1 MPHVDSQALSQFTQ
15 QLMQAKGMSASDAT
29 VVAASLQWA
38 DDRGIASHGVAF
50 LPRYV
55 QMIDEGDLDV
65 RARPERVNA
74 TPAIVDAHQAA
85 GAVAMAFAMQEAL
98 REVEHLGTVNLWV
111 RRLTHAGAMGQF
123 VQTAAEQGCMALL
136 FAAGPPLMA
145 YHGAAKA
152 GASTGPLAMAVPG
165 PDGAPIVFDMAT
177 SEISFARM
185 RRAQAQGTVLPM
197 NSVLDAQGAV
207 TTDAAQAVTPLPM
220 AGAKGSGMALM
231 FELMASLAV
240 DNPVVTPHLHARSAS
255 EKRHTQNAM
264 VMLAKVDAFPAGAGF
279 MGHVSALRDA
289 LKAMPKAQGVD
300 HIHLPGERRLAH
312 WHTSQQQG
320 VAVDAPVWK
329 ALGAL
334 AQAHGLALP
343 LTRP

>member
-1 MPHVDSQALSQFTQ
+1 MPQVDSTALSQFTQ
-15 QLMQAKGMSASDAT
+15 QLMQAKGMSASDAA
-29 VVAASLQWA
+29 VVATSLQWA
-38 DDRGIASHGVAF
+38 DERGIASHGVAF

-55 QMIDEGDLDV
+55 QMMDEGDLDV
-65 RARPERVNA
+65 QARPARVHG

-98 REVEHLGTVNLWV
+98 REVQHLGTVNLWV

-123 VQTAAEQGCMALL
+123 VQTAAEQGCMAML

-152 GASTGPLAMAVPG
+152 GATTGPLAMAVPG

-185 RRAQAQGTVLPM
+185 RRAQAQGAVLPM
-197 NSVLDAQGAV
+197 NSVLDAHGAV

-220 AGAKGSGMALM
+220 AGAKGSGLALM
-231 FELMASLAV
+231 FELMASLAMG
-240 DNPVVTPHLHARSAS
+240 NPVVAPHLHASSAS

-264 VMLAKVDAFPAGAGF
+264 IMLAKVDAFPAGSAF
-279 MGHVSALRDA
+279 MRHVTELRDA
-289 LKAMPKAQGVD
+289 LKAMPKAQGVEQ
-300 HIHLPGERRLAH
+300 IYLPGERRRAH
-312 WHTSQQQG
+312 WLNSQRQG

-334 AQAHGLALP
+334 AQAHGVS
-343 LTRP
+343 LTPIRP

>member
-1 MPHVDSQALSQFTQ
+1 MPQVDSTALSQFTQ
-15 QLMQAKGMSASDAT
+15 QLMQAKGMSASDAA
-29 VVAASLQWA
+29 VVATSLQWA

-50 LPRYV
+50 LPRYL
-55 QMIDEGDLDV
+55 QMVDEGDLDV
-65 RARPERVNA
+65 HARPERVHG

-85 GAVAMAFAMQEAL
+85 GALAMAFAMQEAL
-98 REVEHLGTVNLWV
+98 REVQHMGTVNLWV

-123 VQTAAEQGCMALL
+123 VQTAAEQGCMAML

-152 GASTGPLAMAVPG
+152 GATTGPLAMAVPG

-177 SEISFARM
+177 SEISYSRM
-185 RRAQAQGTVLPM
+185 RRAQARGAVLPM
-197 NSVLDAQGAV
+197 NAVLDAQGVV
-207 TTDAAQAVTPLPM
+207 TTDATQAVTPLPM
-220 AGAKGSGMALM
+220 AGAKGSGLALM

-240 DNPVVTPHLHARSAS
+240 GNPVVAPHLRAASAS

-264 VMLAKVDAFPAGAGF
+264 IMLAKVDAFPAGADF
-279 MGHVSALRDA
+279 MRHVGELRDA
-289 LKAMPKAQGVD
+289 LKAMPKAQGVE
-300 HIHLPGERRLAH
+300 HIHLPGERRRIH
-312 WHTSQQQG
+312 WHASQERG

-334 AQAHGLALP
+334 AQAHSLSLP
-343 LTRP
+343 PIQP

>member
-1 MPHVDSQALSQFTQ
+1 MPQVDSTALSQLTQ
-15 QLMQAKGMSASDAT
+15 QLMQAKGMSASDAA
-29 VVAASLQWA
+29 VVATSLQWA

-50 LPRYV
+50 LPRYL
-55 QMIDEGDLDV
+55 QMVDEGDLDV
-65 RARPERVNA
+65 HARPERVHG

-98 REVEHLGTVNLWV
+98 REVQRMGTVNLWV

-123 VQTAAEQGCMALL
+123 VQTAAEQGCMAML

-152 GASTGPLAMAVPG
+152 GATTGPLAMAVPG

-177 SEISFARM
+177 SEISYSRM
-185 RRAQAQGTVLPM
+185 RRAQAQGAVLPM
-197 NSVLDAQGAV
+197 NAVLDAQGVV
-207 TTDAAQAVTPLPM
+207 TTDATQAVTPLPM
-220 AGAKGSGMALM
+220 AGAKGSGLALM

-240 DNPVVTPHLHARSAS
+240 GNPVVAPHLRAASAS

-264 VMLAKVDAFPAGAGF
+264 IMLAKVDAFPAGADF
-279 MGHVSALRDA
+279 MRHVGELRDA

-300 HIHLPGERRLAH
+300 HIHLPGERRRVH
-312 WHTSQQQG
+312 WHASQERG

-334 AQAHGLALP
+334 AQAHGLSLP
-343 LTRP
+343 PIQP

>member
-1 MPHVDSQALSQFTQ
+1 MPQVDSTALSQFTQ
-15 QLMQAKGMSASDAT
+15 QLMQAKGMSASDAA
-29 VVAASLQWA
+29 VVATSLQWA

-50 LPRYV
+50 LPRYL
-55 QMIDEGDLDV
+55 QMVDEGDLDV
-65 RARPERVNA
+65 HARPERVHG

-98 REVEHLGTVNLWV
+98 REVQRMGTVNLWV

-123 VQTAAEQGCMALL
+123 VQTAAEQGCMAML

-152 GASTGPLAMAVPG
+152 GATTGPLAMAVPG

-177 SEISFARM
+177 SEISYSRM
-185 RRAQAQGTVLPM
+185 RRAQARGAVLPM
-197 NSVLDAQGAV
+197 NAVLDAQGVV
-207 TTDAAQAVTPLPM
+207 TTDATQAVTPLPM
-220 AGAKGSGMALM
+220 AGAKGSGLALM

-240 DNPVVTPHLHARSAS
+240 GNPVVAPHLRAASAS

-264 VMLAKVDAFPAGAGF
+264 IMLAKVDAFPAGADF
-279 MGHVSALRDA
+279 MRHVGELRDA
-289 LKAMPKAQGVD
+289 LKAMPKAQGVE
-300 HIHLPGERRLAH
+300 HIHLPGERRRVH
-312 WHTSQQQG
+312 WHASQERG

-334 AQAHGLALP
+334 AQAHSLSLP
-343 LTRP
+343 PIQP

>member
-1 MPHVDSQALSQFTQ
+1 MPLVDSLALSQFTQ
-15 QLMQAKGMSASDAT
+15 QLMQAKGMSASDAA

-38 DDRGIASHGVAF
+38 DERGIASHGVAF

-55 QMIDEGDLDV
+55 QMVDEGDLDV
-65 RARPERVNA
+65 QARPERVHA
-74 TPAIVDAHQAA
+74 SPAIVDAHQAA

-98 REVEHLGTVNLWV
+98 REVERMGTVNLWV

-123 VQTAAEQGCMALL
+123 VQAAAEQGCMAML

-152 GASTGPLAMAVPG
+152 GATTGPLAMAVPG

-185 RRAQAQGTVLPM
+185 RRAQAQGAVLPM
-197 NSVLDAQGAV
+197 NAVLDAQGAI

-220 AGAKGSGMALM
+220 AGAKGSGLALM

-240 DNPVVTPHLHARSAS
+240 GNPVVAPHLRAASAS

-264 VMLAKVDAFPAGAGF
+264 VMLAKVDAFPAGADF
-279 MGHVSALRDA
+279 MRHVGELRDA
-289 LKAMPKAQGVD
+289 LKAMPKAQGVE
-300 HIHLPGERRLAH
+300 HIHLPGERRRAH
-312 WHTSQQQG
+312 WQSSQQHG
-320 VAVDAPVWK
+320 VSVDAPVWK

-334 AQAHGLALP
+334 AQTHGLALP
-343 LTRP
+343 LIRP

>member
-15 QLMQAKGMSASDAT
+15 QLMQAKGMSASDAA
-29 VVAASLQWA
+29 VVATSLQWA

-145 YHGAAKA
+145 YHGAANAITSKPTSMTASLDNASLVGSLQTATGRESYKLDVANSTLYNTRAQLTDFAKTWSSSSMNDSGRAYQWTFTSA
-152 GASTGPLAMAVPG
+152 GALTG
-165 PDGAPIVFDMAT
+165 
-177 SEISFARM
+177 SS
-185 RRAQAQGTVLPM
+185 
-197 NSVLDAQGAV
+197 V
-207 TTDAAQAVTPLPM
+207 TTGCEYTGQLSLRSEGKAIVNVEVVETCPGQTTSLTYRGIAFTKNGQAVFTL
-220 AGAKGSGMALM
+220 ASDKGAAL
-231 FELMASLAV
+231 F
-240 DNPVVTPHLHARSAS
+240 
-255 EKRHTQNAM
+255 K
-264 VMLAKVDAFPAGAGF
+264 FPA
-279 MGHVSALRDA
+279 
-289 LKAMPKAQGVD
+289 PQ
-300 HIHLPGERRLAH
+300 
-312 WHTSQQQG
+312 
-320 VAVDAPVWK
+320 
-329 ALGAL
+329 
-334 AQAHGLALP
+334 
-343 LTRP
+343 

>member
-1 MPHVDSQALSQFTQ
+1 MPQVDSTALSQFTQ
-15 QLMQAKGMSASDAT
+15 QLMQAKGMSTSDAA

-50 LPRYV
+50 LPRYL
-55 QMIDEGDLDV
+55 QMVDEGDLDV
-65 RARPERVNA
+65 HARPERVHG

-98 REVEHLGTVNLWV
+98 REVQHMGTVNLWV

-123 VQTAAEQGCMALL
+123 VQTAAEQGCMAML

-152 GASTGPLAMAVPG
+152 GATTGPLAMAVPG

-177 SEISFARM
+177 SEISYSRM
-185 RRAQAQGTVLPM
+185 RRAQAQGAVLPM
-197 NSVLDAQGAV
+197 NAVLDAQGVV

-220 AGAKGSGMALM
+220 AGAKGSGLALM

-240 DNPVVTPHLHARSAS
+240 GNPVVTPHLHAASPS

-264 VMLAKVDAFPAGAGF
+264 IMLAKVDAFPAGADF
-279 MGHVSALRDA
+279 MRHVGELRDA
-289 LKAMPKAQGVD
+289 LKAMPKAQGVE
-300 HIHLPGERRLAH
+300 HIHLPGERRRVH
-312 WHTSQQQG
+312 WHASQERG

-334 AQAHGLALP
+334 AQAHALSLP
-343 LTRP
+343 PIRP

>member
-1 MPHVDSQALSQFTQ
+1 MPQVDSTALSQFTQ
-15 QLMQAKGMSASDAT
+15 QLMQAKGMSASDAA
-29 VVAASLQWA
+29 VVATSLQWA

-50 LPRYV
+50 LPRYL
-55 QMIDEGDLDV
+55 QMVDEGDLDV
-65 RARPERVNA
+65 HARPERVHG

-85 GAVAMAFAMQEAL
+85 GALAMAFAMQEAL
-98 REVEHLGTVNLWV
+98 REVQHMGTVNLWV

-123 VQTAAEQGCMALL
+123 VQIAAEQGCMAML

-152 GASTGPLAMAVPG
+152 GATTGPLAMAVPG

-185 RRAQAQGTVLPM
+185 RRAQAQGAVLPM
-197 NSVLDAQGAV
+197 NSVLDAHGTV

-220 AGAKGSGMALM
+220 AGAKGSGLALM
-231 FELMASLAV
+231 FELMASLAMG
-240 DNPVVTPHLHARSAS
+240 NPVVAPHLHASSAS

-264 VMLAKVDAFPAGAGF
+264 IMLAKVDAFPAGSAF
-279 MGHVSALRDA
+279 MRHVTELRDA
-289 LKAMPKAQGVD
+289 LKAMPKAQGID
-300 HIHLPGERRLAH
+300 QIYLPGERRRAH
-312 WHTSQQQG
+312 WLNSQRQG

-343 LTRP
+343 AIRP

>member
-1 MPHVDSQALSQFTQ
+1 MPQVDSTALSQFTQ
-15 QLMQAKGMSASDAT
+15 QLMQAKGMSASDAA
-29 VVAASLQWA
+29 VVATSLQWA

-50 LPRYV
+50 LPRYL
-55 QMIDEGDLDV
+55 QMVDEGDLDV
-65 RARPERVNA
+65 HARPERVHG

-98 REVEHLGTVNLWV
+98 REVQHMGTVNLWV

-123 VQTAAEQGCMALL
+123 VQTAAEQGCMAML

-152 GASTGPLAMAVPG
+152 GATTGPLAMAVPG

-185 RRAQAQGTVLPM
+185 RRAQAQGAVLPM
-197 NSVLDAQGAV
+197 NAVLDAQGVV

-220 AGAKGSGMALM
+220 AGAKGSGLALM

-240 DNPVVTPHLHARSAS
+240 GNPVVTPHLHAASPS

-264 VMLAKVDAFPAGAGF
+264 IMLAKVDAFPAGADF
-279 MGHVSALRDA
+279 MRHVGELRDA
-289 LKAMPKAQGVD
+289 LKAMPKAQGVE
-300 HIHLPGERRLAH
+300 HIHLPGERRRIH
-312 WHTSQQQG
+312 WHASQERG

-334 AQAHGLALP
+334 AQAHSLSLP
-343 LTRP
+343 PIQP

>member
-1 MPHVDSQALSQFTQ
+1 MPQVDSLALSQFTQ
-15 QLMQAKGMSASDAT
+15 QLMQAKGMSASDAA

-38 DDRGIASHGVAF
+38 DERGIASHGVAF

-55 QMIDEGDLDV
+55 QMVDEGDLDV
-65 RARPERVNA
+65 QARPERVHA
-74 TPAIVDAHQAA
+74 SPAIVDAHQAA

-98 REVEHLGTVNLWV
+98 REVERMGTVNLWV
-111 RRLTHAGAMGQF
+111 RRFTHAGAMGQF
-123 VQTAAEQGCMALL
+123 VQAAAQQGCMAML

-152 GASTGPLAMAVPG
+152 CATTGPLAMAVPG

-185 RRAQAQGTVLPM
+185 RRAQAQGAVLPM
-197 NSVLDAQGAV
+197 NAVLDAQGAI

-220 AGAKGSGMALM
+220 AGAKGSGLALM

-240 DNPVVTPHLHARSAS
+240 GNPVVAPHLRAASAS

-264 VMLAKVDAFPAGAGF
+264 VMLAKVDAFPAGADF
-279 MGHVSALRDA
+279 MRHVGELRDA
-289 LKAMPKAQGVD
+289 LKTMPKAQGVE
-300 HIHLPGERRLAH
+300 HIHLPGERRRAH
-312 WHTSQQQG
+312 WQSSQQHG
-320 VAVDAPVWK
+320 VSVDAPVWK

-334 AQAHGLALP
+334 AQTHGLALP
-343 LTRP
+343 PIRP

>member
-1 MPHVDSQALSQFTQ
+1 MPQVDSTALSQFTQ
-15 QLMQAKGMSASDAT
+15 QLMQAKGMSASDAA
-29 VVAASLQWA
+29 VVATSLQWA

-50 LPRYV
+50 LPRYL
-55 QMIDEGDLDV
+55 QMVDEGDLDV
-65 RARPERVNA
+65 HARPERVHG

-98 REVEHLGTVNLWV
+98 REVQHMGTVNLWV

-123 VQTAAEQGCMALL
+123 VQTAAEQGCMAML

-152 GASTGPLAMAVPG
+152 GATTGPLAMAVPG

-185 RRAQAQGTVLPM
+185 RRAQAQGAVLPM
-197 NSVLDAQGAV
+197 NAVLDAQGVV
-207 TTDAAQAVTPLPM
+207 TTDATQAVTPLPM
-220 AGAKGSGMALM
+220 AGAKGSGLALM

-240 DNPVVTPHLHARSAS
+240 GNPVVAPHLRAASAS

-264 VMLAKVDAFPAGAGF
+264 IMLAKVDAFPAGADF
-279 MGHVSALRDA
+279 MRHVGELRDA
-289 LKAMPKAQGVD
+289 LKAMPKAQGVE
-300 HIHLPGERRLAH
+300 HIHLPGERRRIH
-312 WHTSQQQG
+312 WHASQERG

-334 AQAHGLALP
+334 AQAHSLSLP
-343 LTRP
+343 PIQP